1 MNKVIVI
8 TGPTAVGKTKLSIE
22 LANCP
27 AIDAIMLM
35 DRFIIPC
42 TDAIKLKKFDDAIAI
57 YENMVNELKFRFR
70 YVLDTFE
77 VDYTAETPIE
87 DLGKAR
93 ARLKPANA

>member
-1 MNKVIVI
+1 M
-8 TGPTAVGKTKLSIE
+8 E

-42 TDAIKLKKFDDAIAI
+42 TDAIKLKNFDDAIAI

-70 YVLDTFE
+70 YVLDTFK

>member
-1 MNKVIVI
+1 
-8 TGPTAVGKTKLSIE
+8 
-22 LANCP
+22 
-27 AIDAIMLM
+27 
-35 DRFIIPC
+35 
-42 TDAIKLKKFDDAIAI
+42 
-57 YENMVNELKFRFR
+57 MVNELKFRFR